1 MWQSFSKWLSHCF
14 TKGQIERYEKEVA
27 EKYDHKL
34 VQESKRR
41 IGNMSITQWQAIK
54 TDGDEITRL
63 IASVAD
69 YTLSQ

>member
-1 MWQSFSKWLSHCF
+1 MSK
-14 TKGQIERYEKEVA
+14 
-27 EKYDHKL
+27 
-34 VQESKRR
+34 
-41 IGNMSITQWQAIK
+41 TQWQAIK